1 MNPARWRAPGFT
13 LIEVMVVM
21 VIVGLM
27 LGFATLSLNLTAGPA
42 ETEARRLA
50 ALARLAA
57 EEAILNNQELAL
69 RFSRDGYRFQT
80 LGENGWTDLED
91 DPTFR
96 PRRYPAPLVL
106 EGEIDG
112 EPLEFAEEPGP
123 AVFFLSSGEISAFAL
138 TLAED
143 HPDAPRY
150 RIEGGPLGEVIY
162 RGRAQEAFP

>member
-1 MNPARWRAPGFT
+1 MNSLRHAGGFT

-27 LGFATLSLNLTAGPA
+27 LGFATLSFNLGASPA

-57 EEAILNNQELAL
+57 EEAVLNNEELAL
-69 RFSRDGYRFQT
+69 RFSREGYRFQV
-80 LGENGWTDLED
+80 LGENGWSELED

-96 PRRYPAPLVL
+96 ERRYPTPLIL

-112 EPLEFAEEPGP
+112 EPLDFGQEQGP
-123 AVFFLSSGEISAFAL
+123 ALFFLSSGEISAFSL

-150 RIEGGPLGEVIY
+150 RIEGNPLGEVIY
-162 RGRAQEAFP
+162 RGRAQEVFP